1 MTNINQNEPYH
12 AYEIDVCMNELESSK
27 DGLSGEQASKR
38 LNELGENTL
47 PKKERTSPFVLF
59 FRQFKDLLVIVL
71 FFAAIIAWFAGHVV
85 DVYVIVGVVLANALI
100 GFFQEYKAEKAIASL
115 KSLVKHQANVKRDG
129 NQLTVDVKDVV
140 PGDILVLNAGESVP
154 ADARIFRLKNLE
166 TTESS
171 LTGESMPVQKKSE
184 VVDEDTNI
192 ADRKNMLYKGTHITR
207 GSCQAVVIATGINTE
222 IGKIAQSLSERDQ
235 GVSSF
240 KKKTNKLAK
249 VMAGLAVSTALVVIL
264 VGYFIRGFEFEE
276 ILLVTIATGLS
287 SIPEGLPAVLSVVL
301 AIGANRMAR
310 HNAIIRDF
318 SATEIAG
325 SLSVILTDKTGTLT
339 QGVLTVKKI
348 YTADGKEYEVE
359 GQGYKL
365 KGGVLKEGREVDPDE
380 DDTLQRAAWIAAY
393 SNAASVKDGGEAN
406 DPEFSGDPTEL
417 ALLILAKK
425 LGMRKPDLASG
436 IDLIDDLPFNSKQK
450 FRASLVRF
458 SDDQQQ
464 EVIGF
469 GAPEKILSLSTK
481 IYLDNQPSELR
492 GEDKERLLNQIESYG
507 KKAMR
512 VIAYGFKEADSDKK
526 AISVDDVDKLVFAG
540 FFAISDPLR
549 DEVTE
554 AVSKCKKAGIR
565 VMMVTGDHKN
575 TAVAIAREA
584 GILDKERGDNAIPE
598 ALSEE
603 ELDVDDQ
610 EFGDYVDTVN
620 VFARVSPKTK
630 LRISEYLQKKGQII
644 GMTGDGVNDAP
655 ALKSADVG
663 FAMGQKGTDVAKDAS
678 EMVLSDDNFAS
689 VVDAIQQ
696 GRIVF
701 RNIRQTSFFLIT
713 TNFAATATLITAIAI
728 GLPVPLLATQIL
740 WINLVTDGI
749 MDIALATE
757 PGSDDVMDQKPIQ
770 GDEQILNKQIFPY
783 VLIIAPV
790 MVILALLAF
799 DNYRDDSVE
808 KARTAAFLV
817 IAMTQVWNALNMRSL
832 KKSVFKIGLFKNRW
846 INVAFIVSIILQYLA
861 IKLPF
866 MQNIFQFENLP
877 WLDILIITLLSSL
890 VFILGEV
897 YKYFQAKRQKIK

>member
-184 VVDEDTNI
+184 VVDEDTNL

-249 VMAGLAVSTALVVIL
+249 VMAGLAVSTALVVFL

-276 ILLVTIATGLS
+276 ILLVTIATLVS

-492 GEDKERLLNQIESYG
+492 GEDKERLLNQIESY
-507 KKAMR
+507 
-512 VIAYGFKEADSDKK
+512 
-526 AISVDDVDKLVFAG
+526 
-540 FFAISDPLR
+540 
-549 DEVTE
+549 
-554 AVSKCKKAGIR
+554 
-565 VMMVTGDHKN
+565 
-575 TAVAIAREA
+575 
-584 GILDKERGDNAIPE
+584 
-598 ALSEE
+598 
-603 ELDVDDQ
+603 
-610 EFGDYVDTVN
+610 
-620 VFARVSPKTK
+620 
-630 LRISEYLQKKGQII
+630 
-644 GMTGDGVNDAP
+644 
-655 ALKSADVG
+655 
-663 FAMGQKGTDVAKDAS
+663 
-678 EMVLSDDNFAS
+678 
-689 VVDAIQQ
+689 
-696 GRIVF
+696 
-701 RNIRQTSFFLIT
+701 
-713 TNFAATATLITAIAI
+713 
-728 GLPVPLLATQIL
+728 
-740 WINLVTDGI
+740 
-749 MDIALATE
+749 
-757 PGSDDVMDQKPIQ
+757 
-770 GDEQILNKQIFPY
+770 
-783 VLIIAPV
+783 
-790 MVILALLAF
+790 
-799 DNYRDDSVE
+799 E
-808 KARTAAFLV
+808 KR
-817 IAMTQVWNALNMRSL
+817 RC
-832 KKSVFKIGLFKNRW
+832 G
-846 INVAFIVSIILQYLA
+846 
-861 IKLPF
+861 
-866 MQNIFQFENLP
+866 
-877 WLDILIITLLSSL
+877 
-890 VFILGEV
+890 
-897 YKYFQAKRQKIK
+897 